1 MTAKRRTRDV
11 GAILERI
18 IGDDP
23 ELRRR
28 IEQETVSSHVASLIY
43 EARERARL
51 TQGELAKLVGTTQ
64 SAIARLESA
73 DYRGHSLSMLVRI
86 ASALGASV
94 EVRLVPRSKRR
105 RSA

>member
-1 MTAKRRTRDV
+1 MKATRRTKDAV
-11 GAILERI
+11 EILDRM
-18 IGDDP
+18 IGNDR
-23 ELRRR
+23 ELRRL

-51 TQGELAKLVGTTQ
+51 TQGELARLVGTTQ

-86 ASALGASV
+86 ASALGERV
-94 EVRLVPRSKRR
+94 EVKLVPRAKGR

>member
-1 MTAKRRTRDV
+1 MRAKRKTSDAV
-11 GAILERI
+11 AILERMV
-18 IGDDP
+18 GRDR

-28 IEQETVSSHVASLIY
+28 IEQATVSSHVASLIY

-51 TQGELAKLVGTTQ
+51 TQGELARLVGTTQ

-73 DYRGHSLSMLVRI
+73 DYQGHSLSMLVRI
-86 ASALGASV
+86 ASALGARV
-94 EVRLVPRSKRR
+94 EVRLVPRARKR